1 MSTVSIRRAGR
12 EDAEVFLSLVRAL
25 ADYERL
31 APPDEAACARL
42 LEDGFGDHP
51 RFDPYLAEL
60 NGEVV
65 AYAIVLETY
74 SSFLARPTLY
84 LEDLFVVPSA
94 RRNRVG
100 TAMLEFLAREAITRG
115 CGRMEWVVLGWN
127 ELAQSL
133 YCKIGA
139 EMLDEWRIC
148 RLTGDPLLA
157 LADARHQDR

>member
-1 MSTVSIRRAGR
+1 MSSVSIRRAGR
-12 EDAEVFLSLVRAL
+12 QDAEVFLALVRAL
-25 ADYERL
+25 ADYEHL
-31 APPDEAACARL
+31 APPDEEACARL
-42 LEDGFGDHP
+42 LEDGFGARP

-65 AYAIVLETY
+65 AYAIVLENY

-100 TAMLEFLAREAITRG
+100 TAMLGFLAREAITRG
-115 CGRMEWVVLGWN
+115 CARMEWVVLGWN

-133 YCKIGA
+133 YRKIGA

-157 LADARHQDR
+157 LADAGQQDR